1 MLYFKKENGYKRLIT
16 TLKFEEE
23 CSMYEIK
30 SIITGIVLAVPV
42 QKGEQVFDGQEVV
55 IIESMKMAIPIESGH
70 SGKVE
75 DIRVKVGD
83 FVNENDV
90 LLTIV

>member
-1 MLYFKKENGYKRLIT
+1 
-16 TLKFEEE
+16 
-23 CSMYEIK
+23 MYEIK
-30 SIITGIVLAVPV
+30 SIITGIVLAITV
-42 QKGEQVFDGQEVV
+42 QKGEQVSNGQEVV
-55 IIESMKMAIPIESGH
+55 IIESMKMAIPIESGE

-75 DIRVKVGD
+75 DIKVKVGD